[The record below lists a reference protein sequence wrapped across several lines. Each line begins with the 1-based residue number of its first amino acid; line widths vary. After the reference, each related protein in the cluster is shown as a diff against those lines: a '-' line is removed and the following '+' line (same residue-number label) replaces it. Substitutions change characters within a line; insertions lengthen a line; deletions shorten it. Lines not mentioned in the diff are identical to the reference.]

1 MYLKRLDVQG
11 FKSFANKT
19 SLEFTPGVTCVVG
32 PNGTGKTNVA
42 DSLRWVLGEHM
53 SRALRA
59 RKTEDVIFAGS
70 DKRAAMGVAE
80 VSLTLDNEQGW
91 LPIDF
96 AEVVV
101 TRRAYRNGENEYLIN
116 HSKVRLR
123 DVVELFQ
130 RAQVGQNSYA
140 FMGQGMVE
148 QALSLRPEDRRALIE
163 EAADVRIYRNK
174 LEDARSKLKA
184 TRENVERA
192 SLLVREIGPRI
203 TQLERQA
210 GRAVRFHE
218 LTRELAA
225 TLHVW
230 FAHQWRDVNEQ
241 LLAAITT
248 QDQHTEEAT
257 QARADAKICEDGLA
271 QLRAAIDERRH
282 EITARDGRLRSMQ
295 DYVRDLERRAALD
308 AERTKM
314 LAERIEELV
323 QELATLRAEQS
334 AQEDA
339 QPLPDNTELEQ
350 RLAATREELAV
361 QRARLNSVEQELHG
375 LQRDALEN
383 EQTAA
388 RARAMADEMTR
399 RIGEATAALARLGRE
414 HDASAET
421 RRRIIAEVA
430 AWAKGYALTLADG
443 ASVATSIEQAQVARA
458 KAAGAIARLRDE
470 QARIDGEVRAMRSA
484 LDAAAIRLEM
494 IEAVEVQPQAPDAG
508 VRLILEAGGVM
519 KRETA
524 PPGIELSGVH
534 GLLWKLLRVPPG
546 LEKAIEA
553 ALADNLLAI
562 VFDHQTELKVAV
574 DLLIEG
580 DTGRATLYAL
590 DGLNE
595 SRPLNLMKER
605 GVIGVA
611 SALVRCDSRYRRLVD
626 TLLGRTVIVENLA
639 MAQKFVKRGLASAVA
654 TTDGV
659 LLRPVGSISAGTP
672 TITSAAMRHE
682 REVSDLPAEIGRLR
696 PEIEQRE
703 AALLE
708 ATERLTDAQRR
719 NGEIEASLEE
729 LRQRKTRADAALA
742 ESHGRLAR
750 FAARL
755 QAEAADARRRDG
767 EIARIAEL
775 RERLDGEREARSKDA
790 IAAEEKEQH
799 ARRAIVELEAARGQ
813 LSDVI
818 AEHAATI
825 AHLDGGLRV
834 DWQLTG
840 TERAAHARLAKQITT
855 KDEQRAR
862 LLAEAQAIATRAAAD
877 GRELAAKRGEVDA
890 SGQDLDPARQELAQF
905 ESRERT
911 LSLEL
916 MEANGRLRDSERAML
931 DAQSDVRARNEELN
945 TLRISLESEGFVAT
959 DDGEVQRL
967 PDPEPAEAVEAA
979 AADGDLPSWLRS
991 DDDGALPPMRGGST
1005 INPTEI
1011 RDQIADLRAQI
1022 RALGPVN
1029 EQAATDF
1036 TENRERYDFLT
1047 TQLQDLKEAET
1058 QLLDAIDEM
1067 ERIIRERF
1075 RETFK
1080 VVNREFERYF
1090 NAFFRGGTARLEIG
1104 ETDDDGLPG
1113 VDIIAQPPGKKLG
1126 SLALLSGGERS
1137 LTAVALLFAL
1147 LQANPS
1153 PICVLDEV
1161 DAALDEA
1168 NVGRFVDE
1176 LRALSEKTQFVIIT
1190 HNRRTIE
1197 TADTIY
1203 GVSMGAD
1210 NVSRILSLKLTD
1222 VRVDG

>member
-1 MYLKRLDVQG
+1 M
-11 FKSFANKT
+11 
-19 SLEFTPGVTCVVG
+19 
-32 PNGTGKTNVA
+32 
-42 DSLRWVLGEHM
+42 
-53 SRALRA
+53 
-59 RKTEDVIFAGS
+59 
-70 DKRAAMGVAE
+70 
-80 VSLTLDNEQGW
+80 
-91 LPIDF
+91 
-96 AEVVV
+96 
-101 TRRAYRNGENEYLIN
+101 
-116 HSKVRLR
+116 
-123 DVVELFQ
+123 
-130 RAQVGQNSYA
+130 
-140 FMGQGMVE
+140 
-148 QALSLRPEDRRALIE
+148 
-163 EAADVRIYRNK
+163 
-174 LEDARSKLKA
+174 
-184 TRENVERA
+184 
-192 SLLVREIGPRI
+192 
-203 TQLERQA
+203 
-210 GRAVRFHE
+210 
-218 LTRELAA
+218 AA
-225 TLHVW
+225 TLYVW
-230 FAHQWRDVNEQ
+230 FAHQWREVNDQ

-248 QDQHTEEAT
+248 QDQRAEEAT
-257 QARADAKICEDGLA
+257 QARADAKVCEEGLT

-282 EITARDGRLRSMQ
+282 EITARDGRLLSMQ

-308 AERTKM
+308 AERAKM
-314 LAERIEELV
+314 LTERIEELEE
-323 QELATLRAEQS
+323 ELATLRAEQS
-334 AQEDA
+334 AQESA
-339 QPLPDNTELEQ
+339 RPLPDNTELEQ
-350 RLAATREELAV
+350 RLASTCEELAQ
-361 QRARLNSVEQELHG
+361 QRARLSSVEQELHG

-383 EQTAA
+383 EQSAA
-388 RARAMADEMTR
+388 RARAMTDEMTR
-399 RIGEATAALARLGRE
+399 RIGEATDAGARLARE
-414 HDASAET
+414 HDASVET
-421 RRRIIAEVA
+421 RRAIIAELA
-430 AWAKGYALTLADG
+430 AWAKGYAAILTDRT
-443 ASVATSIEQAQVARA
+443 SVAASIEQAQEARA
-458 KAAGAIARLRDE
+458 KAAAALARLRDE
-470 QARIDGEVRAMRSA
+470 QAGIDGEVRGMRSA
-484 LDAAAIRLEM
+484 LEAAAIRLEL

-519 KRETA
+519 KRETSA
-524 PPGIELSGVH
+524 PGIELSGVR

-546 LEKAIEA
+546 LERAIEA
-553 ALADNLLAI
+553 ALSDNLLAI
-562 VFDHQTELKVAV
+562 VFDRQSELKVAV
-574 DLLIEG
+574 DLLLEG

-590 DGLNE
+590 DGFNE
-595 SRPLNLMKER
+595 SRPLHLMKER

-659 LLRPVGSISAGTP
+659 LLRPVGSVSAGTP

-708 ATERLTDAQRR
+708 STARLAETQRR
-719 NGEIEASLEE
+719 NAEIEGTLEE

-742 ESHGRLAR
+742 ETRARLAR

-755 QAEAADARRRDG
+755 QAESADARRRDD
-767 EIARIAEL
+767 EIARLAEL
-775 RERLDGEREARSKDA
+775 RGRLDNEREARTKAA
-790 IAAEEKEQH
+790 IGAEEKEQH

-818 AEHAATI
+818 AEHAATV
-825 AHLDGGLRV
+825 AHLDCGLRV
-834 DWQLTG
+834 DWQVTG
-840 TERAAHARLAKQITT
+840 TERAAHTRLARQVDA
-855 KDEQRAR
+855 KDEQRRR
-862 LLAEAQAIATRAAAD
+862 LLVEAQVIATRVAAE
-877 GRELAAKRGEVDA
+877 GRELAAKRGEAEALALDP
-890 SGQDLDPARQELAQF
+890 DPARQELAQF

-911 LSLEL
+911 LSSEL
-916 MEANGRLRDSERAML
+916 LEANGRLRDSERAVL
-931 DAQSDVRARNEELN
+931 NAEGDVRVRNEELD
-945 TLRISLESEGFVAT
+945 TLRVSLESEGFEAT
-959 DDGEVQRL
+959 NDGDVQRL
-967 PDPEPAEAVEAA
+967 PDPEPAEPPEGEAA
-979 AADGDLPSWLRS
+979 SGDLPSWLRS
-991 DDDGALPPMRGGST
+991 EDDVDLPPMRGGST

-1029 EQAATDF
+1029 EQAAADF
-1036 TENRERYDFLT
+1036 SENRERYDFLT
-1047 TQLQDLKEAET
+1047 AQLQDLKEAES

-1210 NVSRILSLKLTD
+1210 NVSRILSLKLAD
-1222 VRVDG
+1222 VRVE